1 MKDYRL
7 PVFTHD
13 LFLESYT
20 RDPAAAPGRIESIR
34 DAIADLSEFHEALP
48 ASWEDIQRVHTS
60 RHIQEVIREGLERVA
75 SLAAGA
81 TVMAAVE
88 GLQRPSFALVRPP
101 GHHASADSSWG
112 FCYYNNVAIA
122 VEHLKH
128 HGYIN
133 TAYILDFD
141 LHYGDGTV
149 NILSEK
155 GYVAI
160 LNPQAEDRKEYLRLV
175 EKDLGETQ
183 ADIIAVSAGFDAHQQ
198 DWGGLLLTED
208 YAAMGAMVR
217 EACARLGVG
226 CFSALEGGY
235 NHAVL
240 GKNVRAF
247 LLGLLG
253 LEGSVQEGA

>member
-1 MKDYRL
+1 MKEPRI

-20 RDPAAAPGRIESIR
+20 RDPAAAPGRIECIR
-34 DAIADLSEFHEALP
+34 DAIADVSEFREAMP
-48 ASWEDIQRVHTS
+48 ASWEDLQRVHTP
-60 RHIQEVIREGLERVA
+60 RHIQEVIREGLDRVA

-122 VEHLKH
+122 VEHLRH
-128 HGYIN
+128 HGHIR

-149 NILSEK
+149 NILGEK
-155 GYVAI
+155 GYAAI
-160 LNPQAEDRKEYLRLV
+160 LNPQTEDRKEYLRLV
-175 EKDLGETQ
+175 EKDLAEAQ

-198 DWGGLLLTED
+198 DWGGVLLTED
-208 YAAMGAMVR
+208 YAAIGAMIR
-217 EACARLGVG
+217 AACARLGIG
-226 CFSALEGGY
+226 CFAALEGGY
-235 NHAVL
+235 NHTVL

-253 LEGSVQEGA
+253 RDASAA

>member
-1 MKDYRL
+1 MKRHRI

-13 LFLESYT
+13 VFRESYT
-20 RDPAAAPGRIESIR
+20 RDPAAAPGRLECIR
-34 DAIADLSEFHEALP
+34 EAIADVSEFHEALP
-48 ASWEDIQRVHTS
+48 ASWEDIQRVHTP
-60 RHIQEVIREGLERVA
+60 RHIQDVIREGLDPVA

-88 GLQRPSFALVRPP
+88 GLRGPSFALVRPP

-122 VEHLKH
+122 LEHLKH
-128 HGYIN
+128 HGHIR
-133 TAYILDFD
+133 TAYVLDFD

-149 NILSEK
+149 NILGER
-155 GYVAI
+155 GYAAI
-160 LNPQAEDRKEYLRLV
+160 LNPQTEDRKEFLRLV
-175 EKDLGETQ
+175 EKDLAEAQ

-198 DWGGLLLTED
+198 DWGGELLTED
-208 YAAMGAMVR
+208 YAALGSMIRAT
-217 EACARLGVG
+217 CKRLGIG
-226 CFSALEGGY
+226 CFAALEGGY

-253 LEGSVQEGA
+253 REEPCLAWA